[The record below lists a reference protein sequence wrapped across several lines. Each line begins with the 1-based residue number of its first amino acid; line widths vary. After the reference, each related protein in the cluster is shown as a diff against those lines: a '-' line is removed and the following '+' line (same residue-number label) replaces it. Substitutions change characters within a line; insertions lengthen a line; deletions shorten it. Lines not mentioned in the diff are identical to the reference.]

1 MRSERD
7 GGDQIVVRP
16 GSPSDYGE
24 QLRDCPG
31 VKPSVS
37 ASRCPEVETAGVRG
51 QQQQETEK
59 R

>member
-7 GGDQIVVRP
+7 GGDQLAGEIVVRP

-31 VKPSVS
+31 VKPLVS
-37 ASRCPEVETAGVRG
+37 AIRCPEVETA
-51 QQQQETEK
+51 
-59 R
+59 